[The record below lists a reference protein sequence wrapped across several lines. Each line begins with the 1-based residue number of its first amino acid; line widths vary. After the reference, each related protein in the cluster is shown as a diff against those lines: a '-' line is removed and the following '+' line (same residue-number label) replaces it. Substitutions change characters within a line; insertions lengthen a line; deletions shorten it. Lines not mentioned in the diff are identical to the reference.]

1 MSSAQRNALY
11 VLRMVWRDRQIS
23 LARRSVSTATAT
35 VPLTIQPDHSSSTT
49 STSTAPSR
57 SPIDNIRSD
66 NVHSLLPID
75 ASSTTSTPSFLEPES
90 DEYTTAN
97 LLLPERQLH
106 PEPIPWPT
114 LFPNSNVITTQS
126 KFCDPIYRLVARDRY
141 KDALTIY
148 KEILSHN
155 IRIQKG
161 LLGHSIRIQ
170 HRHEYLKPAIRA
182 LVEGDHQSTL
192 LWLNIYPNRPA
203 TTNHP
208 VLKEIW
214 KPVLDIVINEKES
227 FKEDPQFLQ
236 EFMVLVGKKGLL
248 PTFLPHLLPHLTFAF
263 PPETSVRILGE
274 SIKAYVNSTT
284 SDNSQTDRARHQE
297 DVVHPQITAW
307 WGSYLRKLII
317 AGWKEQALNLA
328 HKKPFG
334 GHGEWDDITRKFID
348 EELLEVGRKK
358 KDESLRITDTTDII
372 QRIRATLRDLPTPT
386 ELSTMI
392 RALSH
397 PLIAQDHPNLL
408 NRFESRFTRPP
419 TIGSRR
425 RRNTPTV
432 QSKLWIHSEIIN
444 LQKEG
449 NHHQAVDCF
458 RENFFWVGLPPLE
471 TIYEEP
477 KTPIG
482 NPRSK
487 TLPNIQLITTIIPS
501 VVYTLPRPKSKTVKQ
516 FYSSYM
522 SLIDNIPPSIRPN
535 QVTYSTLLRELAHH
549 SGSMIGLLSL
559 RGLIEKGMNP
569 GQESYAAVL
578 YALAGRRHPEQ
589 MWDLLDQ
596 AEKEGMVGSRTY
608 RGLLA
613 ILVKTGLA
621 REAEKVFWRAREKTG
636 REDVFDELDVQ

>member
-11 VLRMVWRDRQIS
+11 VLRMVWRDPQIPLS
-23 LARRSVSTATAT
+23 RRSVSTATAT

-49 STSTAPSR
+49 STSTPPST
-57 SPIDNIRSD
+57 SSID
-66 NVHSLLPID
+66 NVHSLLPMNT
-75 ASSTTSTPSFLEPES
+75 SSTTSTPSFLESES

-97 LLLPERQLH
+97 LLLPERHLH

-114 LFPNSNVITTQS
+114 LFPNSNVIAPQS

-141 KDALTIY
+141 NDALTIY

-155 IRIQKG
+155 TRIQKG

-170 HRHEYLKPAIRA
+170 HRHEYLKPAIKS

-208 VLKEIW
+208 GLKEIW

-248 PTFLPHLLPHLTFAF
+248 PTFLPQLLPHLTFAF
-263 PPETSVRILGE
+263 PPETSLRILGE
-274 SIKAYVNSTT
+274 SIKAYVSSTT
-284 SDNSQTDRARHQE
+284 SDNSQTDRAKYQKE
-297 DVVHPQITAW
+297 IVQPQLVAW

-317 AGWKEQALNLA
+317 AGWKEQALDLA
-328 HKKPFG
+328 NKKPFG
-334 GHGEWDDITRKFID
+334 ESGEWDDITSKFID
-348 EELLEVGRKK
+348 EELLEVGRRK
-358 KDESLRITDTTDII
+358 KDESLRITDTTHII
-372 QRIRATLRDLPTPT
+372 RRIRASLRDLPTPT
-386 ELSTMI
+386 ELSTLI

-397 PLIAQDHPNLL
+397 PLIVQEHPTLL
-408 NRFESRFTRPP
+408 NRYKSRFVRPITIDRQRRGRDTP
-419 TIGSRR
+419 TIQ
-425 RRNTPTV
+425 N
-432 QSKLWIHSEIIN
+432 KLWIHSEIIN

-449 NHHQAVDCF
+449 YHHQAVDHF

-477 KTPIG
+477 KIPIG

-501 VVYTLPRPKSKTVKQ
+501 VIYTLPRPKSKTVKQ

-522 SLIDNIPPSIRPN
+522 SMIETTPPSLRPN
-535 QVTYSTLLRELAHH
+535 QVTYSTLLRELTHH

-559 RGLIEKGMNP
+559 RGLIDKGINP

-596 AEKEGMVGSRTY
+596 AEKDRMVKLRTY

-613 ILVKTGLA
+613 ILVKTGLV
-621 REAEKVFWRAREKTG
+621 REAERVFWRAREKTG
-636 REDVFDELDVQ
+636 REDVFDELEVQ